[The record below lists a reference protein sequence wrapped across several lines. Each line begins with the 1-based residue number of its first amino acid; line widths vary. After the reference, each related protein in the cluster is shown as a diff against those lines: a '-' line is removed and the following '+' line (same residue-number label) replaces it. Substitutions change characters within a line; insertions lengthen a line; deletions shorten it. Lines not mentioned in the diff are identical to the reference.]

1 MTTDNTSA
9 GFDARRFKAL
19 ERTGFNRIAARYA
32 DGAPLRAS
40 LQAALLD
47 AAAPASGEHILDL
60 AAGPGLLA
68 RDAAR
73 RVLPDGWV
81 LASDIAESMLAE
93 GQRRAAQEGLP
104 DLLAAACDAEHL
116 AFADGSFDAALL
128 GLGLFIFPDPGKA
141 LAELHRVIRPGGRIA
156 LSVWSPREEVPLI
169 ARAQDCIARLLPAP
183 KVPRPSVFRLGTAEA
198 LGALLQAAG
207 FSRIHL
213 EPHAFTCHFACAE
226 DYWQA
231 FLDLAGGAAE
241 ALSRLPEATQARL
254 REEVATELAPH
265 RDGDGYAVAGSV
277 LIATAQRG

>member
-1 MTTDNTSA
+1 MTDNTST

-32 DGAPLRAS
+32 DGAPLRTS

-47 AAAPASGEHILDL
+47 AAAPAPGEHILDL

-81 LASDIAESMLAE
+81 LASDIAEGMLAE
-93 GQRRAAQEGLP
+93 GQRRAEQEGLP

-116 AFADGSFDAALL
+116 AFADGSFDAGLL

-141 LAELHRVIRPGGRIA
+141 LAELHRVLRPGGRIA

-198 LGALLQAAG
+198 LGPLLQAAG
-207 FSRIHL
+207 FSRIQL
-213 EPHAFTCHFACAE
+213 EPHAFTCRFACAD

-254 REEVATELAPH
+254 REEVTTELAPH
-265 RDGDGYAVAGSV
+265 RDGDGYTVAGSV
-277 LIATAQRG
+277 LIASAQRA

>member
-1 MTTDNTSA
+1 MTTHTPE
-9 GFDARRFKAL
+9 GFDARRFKSL
-19 ERTGFNRIAARYA
+19 ERSGFNRIAARYA

-47 AAAPASGEHILDL
+47 AAALAPGEHVLDL

-68 RDAAR
+68 RDAAH

-81 LASDIAESMLAE
+81 LASDIAEAMLAE
-93 GQRRAAQEGLP
+93 GLQRATQEGLP
-104 DLLAAACDAEHL
+104 DLLATACDAEHL

-128 GLGLFIFPDPGKA
+128 GLGLFIFPDPARA
-141 LAELHRVIRPGGRIA
+141 LSELHRVLRPGGRIA
-156 LSVWSPREEVPLI
+156 LSVWSPREDVPLI
-169 ARAQDCIARLLPAP
+169 ARAQECIARLLPAP

-198 LGALLQAAG
+198 LNPLLQAAG
-207 FSRIHL
+207 FNGIKL
-213 EPHAFTCHFACAE
+213 EPHAFTCRFACAD

-254 REEVATELAPH
+254 REEVATELASH
-265 RDGDGYAVAGSV
+265 REGDGYAVGGSV
-277 LIATAQRG
+277 LIATAQRD